1 MKYGSR
7 PFGLF
12 FASLTMRTFR
22 LVIFACLSTA
32 FAAHAGTKFWT
43 GAVNGNFSN
52 SGNWVG
58 GTPVAGDDLIFQTTA
73 TQLVVTN
80 DFSPNRAFNSLFFQ
94 GTNYFVRGNPIL
106 VTNGITSDNTQG
118 ANHIDADVDVRGS
131 QFWTCLGFLAVLE
144 LIKRGHAD
152 VDQSENFGEIT
163 VRRGSGDARADVG
176 LIDEYEGAPRTDV
189 EPEA

>member
-1 MKYGSR
+1 MNWFMNATSFQRSQSNQKDLAMKYGSR
-7 PFGLF
+7 LICLLLTRLGAHTLKLGVFGCL
-12 FASLTMRTFR
+12 LTTF
-22 LVIFACLSTA
+22 VAN
-32 FAAHAGTKFWT
+32 GGQKFWT

-73 TQLVVTN
+73 TQLLVTN

-106 VTNGITSDNTQG
+106 VTNGITSDNVQG

-131 QFWTCLGFLAVLE
+131 QFWTCLGVLA
-144 LIKRGHAD
+144 
-152 VDQSENFGEIT
+152 
-163 VRRGSGDARADVG
+163 
-176 LIDEYEGAPRTDV
+176 
-189 EPEA
+189 